1 MRVSVLL
8 GLLFLYSSLYAQMNS
23 QEDQQLEDSQKEK
36 IVKTKKKI
44 PNFFEGKTDIED
56 PLSLRDPFKS
66 PVAGDG
72 ESKANVLL
80 GSRQRD
86 ILNSR
91 LNFLETLEPSQLSI
105 KGIFIGEN
113 RRAIARAATKGG
125 DSNFLLEEGMKLG
138 KNKAEVK
145 AILPGGIIIV
155 EKIVNIY
162 NQEEYLETVIPISE

>member
-1 MRVSVLL
+1 MRVTVLL
-8 GLLFLYSSLYAQMNS
+8 GLLFSYSSLYAQMNS

-36 IVKTKKKI
+36 IVKTKKI
-44 PNFFEGKTDIED
+44 SNFFEGKTDIEA

-125 DSNFLLEEGMKLG
+125 NSNFLLEEGMKLG